1 MAVITYSA
9 TVLTHLGWFTAITYS
24 GITTMTLPRDVHA
37 SRQGQ
42 HDYSLINT
50 LSYLYDG
57 RVRREKLMYHL
68 LSSYKRRWDLFD
80 LLTLG
85 LDEEQMDHLIGD
97 VLLKG
102 HYARHYPL
110 NIHTPF
116 RYRSRRTRQILSDI
130 NDWLAPSENQAQ
142 RVVILGTTWHWSVVI
157 RTDSTR
163 LFLFDSLGIHSQR
176 RDTFSIQPE
185 LKRHTLL
192 TDAIYFVEREF

>member
-1 MAVITYSA
+1 
-9 TVLTHLGWFTAITYS
+9 
-24 GITTMTLPRDVHA
+24 MTLPRDVHA

-42 HDYSLINT
+42 HDYLCGIYSLINT

-102 HYARHYPL
+102 HYARH
-110 NIHTPF
+110 
-116 RYRSRRTRQILSDI
+116 
-130 NDWLAPSENQAQ
+130 
-142 RVVILGTTWHWSVVI
+142 
-157 RTDSTR
+157 
-163 LFLFDSLGIHSQR
+163 
-176 RDTFSIQPE
+176 
-185 LKRHTLL
+185 
-192 TDAIYFVEREF
+192 

>member
-1 MAVITYSA
+1 
-9 TVLTHLGWFTAITYS
+9 
-24 GITTMTLPRDVHA
+24 MTLPRDVHA

-42 HDYSLINT
+42 HDYLCGIYSLINT

-57 RVRREKLMYHL
+57 RVRREKLMYRL

-110 NIHTPF
+110 NFHTPF
-116 RYRSRRTRQILSDI
+116 RYRSLRSRQILSDI
-130 NDWLAPSENQAQ
+130 SDWLALPENQAQ
-142 RVVILGTTWHWSVVI
+142 RVVILGTSWHWSVVV
-157 RTDSTR
+157 RTDATR
-163 LFLFDSLGIHSQR
+163 LFLFHSLGIRSQR
-176 RDTFSIQPE
+176 RDTFSVQPE

-192 TDAIYFVEREF
+192 PDAIYFVEREF

>member
-1 MAVITYSA
+1 
-9 TVLTHLGWFTAITYS
+9 
-24 GITTMTLPRDVHA
+24 
-37 SRQGQ
+37 
-42 HDYSLINT
+42 
-50 LSYLYDG
+50 
-57 RVRREKLMYHL
+57 MYHL

-102 HYARHYPL
+102 HYAQHYPL

-116 RYRSRRTRQILSDI
+116 RYRSRRTRQILCDI